1 MNNLLHIFDFDYT
14 LYKTY
19 ENIFVWS
26 PRGDSIENG
35 KRCFKLNPQEYHH
48 YNFGSDEFVDDSSF
62 VNFSFINW
70 EKSKPIFST
79 LNIFNLIKDKIIL
92 TSRCQEVESDIRS
105 VLKGDFKFFGLCN
118 GKPEEKIK
126 FLENLNTKDFIIY
139 EDSHL
144 VINLC
149 NEKKYNN
156 VKVSH
161 NKTSTS
167 LTYNLYNIK

>member
-19 ENIFVWS
+19 ENILVWS
-26 PRGDSIENG
+26 PRGDSFENG

-48 YNFGSDEFVDDSSF
+48 YNFGADEFVDDSSF

-70 EKSKPIFST
+70 GKSKPIFPT
-79 LNIFNLIKDKIIL
+79 LNIFNLIKNKMIL
-92 TSRCQEVESDIRS
+92 TSRGQEVESDIRS
-105 VLKGDFKFFGLCN
+105 VLKGDFGFVGLCN

-139 EDSHL
+139 EDSNL

-161 NKTSTS
+161 DKGSTS
-167 LTYNLYNIK
+167 LIYNLYNIK